1 MSFFRNWLD
10 IFKAAGR
17 QTQAHNLPLIAQA
30 LAYNS
35 FLAIPSVLLVTVGVF
50 TLVAGPDTIT
60 SLVARLQTFMPH
72 QATELISE
80 SLHRL
85 DQNPSSSIA
94 VTVVGFVI
102 ALWATTSAMNAYMT
116 GLNLAYGLH
125 DRRSFVKKRLT
136 ALVMVAC
143 VGAAFLLV
151 AVLLIFGP
159 AIESWVGRATGAE
172 TAVGWLWWI
181 AQWPLLVL
189 GLLAAF
195 GALLYIGPDVDRR
208 RWRFLTPGSVVAVVI
223 WIVASAAF
231 SIYTARFASYNK
243 AWGSL
248 AAVIVMLVWLW
259 LTALALLFGAEV
271 NAEAERRK
279 LPQAKAADSIAPR
292 RERSGDA
299 A

>member
-1 MSFFRNWLD
+1 
-10 IFKAAGR
+10 
-17 QTQAHNLPLIAQA
+17 
-30 LAYNS
+30 
-35 FLAIPSVLLVTVGVF
+35 VLLVTVGVF

-116 GLNLAYGLH
+116 GLNLAYGIH

-172 TAVGWLWWI
+172 
-181 AQWPLLVL
+181 
-189 GLLAAF
+189 
-195 GALLYIGPDVDRR
+195 
-208 RWRFLTPGSVVAVVI
+208 
-223 WIVASAAF
+223 
-231 SIYTARFASYNK
+231 
-243 AWGSL
+243 
-248 AAVIVMLVWLW
+248 
-259 LTALALLFGAEV
+259 
-271 NAEAERRK
+271 
-279 LPQAKAADSIAPR
+279 
-292 RERSGDA
+292 
-299 A
+299 